1 MGRFVAGLLKTA
13 MQTIYAF
20 EKDKIDRYIEW
31 MDMGQH
37 VDYVRQS

>member
-1 MGRFVAGLLKTA
+1 